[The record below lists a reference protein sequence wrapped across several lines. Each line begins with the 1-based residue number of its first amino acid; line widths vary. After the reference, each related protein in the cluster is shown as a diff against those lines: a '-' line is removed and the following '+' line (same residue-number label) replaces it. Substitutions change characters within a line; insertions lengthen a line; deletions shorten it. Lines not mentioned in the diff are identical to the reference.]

1 MAVRSFGMYVLRV
14 VVFPATAAALPART
28 HTLLY
33 NSIMA
38 SEEEVRVP
46 PLLKLAAYALVG
58 RDAEVRAPGAVP
70 QELVAYHAEATTAA
84 CPNCYRIVHNIRV
97 STVQVAAGCR
107 FGHDARLADTT
118 WACARKGHT
127 DCMLAAVRAGALW
140 HPETTQAAA
149 EGGYTECMLAAVRAG
164 AQWDP
169 RTTQAAAWGGHTECM
184 LAAVRAGARWDP
196 GTTQAAARGGHT
208 ECMLAAVRA
217 GAPWHEETTWAAA
230 AGGHTECML
239 AAVRAGARWDPQT
252 TRAAAAGGHT
262 ECMLAAVRAGA
273 PWHPWTTWVA
283 AAGGHTECMLEA
295 CARGPRGTRGR
306 RTRPYWMA
314 A

>member
-1 MAVRSFGMYVLRV
+1 MAVRSPGMYVLRV
-14 VVFPATAAALPART
+14 VVFPATAAALLARA

-33 NSIMA
+33 NGIMA

-127 DCMLAAVRAGALW
+127 DCMLAAVRAGAQW
-140 HPETTQAAA
+140 HSGTTYAAA
-149 EGGYTECMLAAVRAG
+149 QGGHTECMLEAVRAGALWDPTTTYAAAKYGHTECMLEAVRAG
-164 AQWDP
+164 AQWHP
-169 RTTQAAAWGGHTECM
+169 ETTSAAAWGGHTECM
-184 LAAVRAGARWDP
+184 LEAGRAGAQWDP
-196 GTTQAAARGGHT
+196 
-208 ECMLAAVRA
+208 
-217 GAPWHEETTWAAA
+217 ETTWAAA
-230 AGGHTECML
+230 Y
-239 AAVRAGARWDPQT
+239 
-252 TRAAAAGGHT
+252 
-262 ECMLAAVRAGA
+262 
-273 PWHPWTTWVA
+273 
-283 AAGGHTECMLEA
+283 GGHTECMLEA
-295 CARGPRGTRGR
+295 VRAGAQWDPQTTSAAAVGGHLGCLRAAHENGALWSPETTRDAAESCRAYCRAHDPALVGDHCGCTGR
-306 RTRPYWMA
+306 SVA

>member
-1 MAVRSFGMYVLRV
+1 MYVLRV
-14 VVFPATAAALPART
+14 VVFPATAAALLARA

-33 NSIMA
+33 NGIMA

-127 DCMLAAVRAGALW
+127 DCMLAAVRAGAQW
-140 HPETTQAAA
+140 HSGTTYAAA
-149 EGGYTECMLAAVRAG
+149 QGGHTECMLEAVRAG

-169 RTTQAAAWGGHTECM
+169 QTTSAAAVGGHLGC
-184 LAAVRAGARWDP
+184 LRAAHENGALWSP
-196 GTTQAAARGGHT
+196 
-208 ECMLAAVRA
+208 
-217 GAPWHEETTWAAA
+217 ETTRDAA
-230 AGGHTECML
+230 ESC
-239 AAVRAGARWDPQT
+239 RAYCRAHDPALVGDHCGCT
-252 TRAAAAGGHT
+252 GRS
-262 ECMLAAVRAGA
+262 
-273 PWHPWTTWVA
+273 VA
-283 AAGGHTECMLEA
+283 A
-295 CARGPRGTRGR
+295 
-306 RTRPYWMA
+306 
-314 A
+314 